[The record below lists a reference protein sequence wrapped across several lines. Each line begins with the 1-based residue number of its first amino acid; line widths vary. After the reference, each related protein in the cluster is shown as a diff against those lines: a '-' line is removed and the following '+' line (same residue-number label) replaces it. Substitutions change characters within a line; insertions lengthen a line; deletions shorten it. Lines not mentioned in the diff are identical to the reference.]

1 MSAITYRVA
10 LEVVTHEGIVPEAY
24 KDSVGVWTWSVG
36 ITSMSGHR
44 VERYIGRPQ
53 TLEHCL
59 RIYAWALER
68 YAADVREAF
77 RGRSLTEAQFAAALS
92 FHYNTGAIGRASWV
106 RKWLAGDVSGAKR
119 AFMAW
124 KKPPEIIPRRRAE
137 RDLFFDGKWSQDG
150 KATVYPRVKPGGRIV
165 WGSAKRVDI
174 SDDLRRALNPAMPA
188 PPDVPAPATPDGT
201 RSTAPPPR
209 RRAVAGL
216 VLAVLG
222 ALAVWGVSSGLDLAP
237 LERLLS
243 QLGAGQ

>member
-1 MSAITYRVA
+1 MSDITYRVA

-77 RGRSLTEAQFAAALS
+77 RGRKLTEAQFAAALS

-106 RKWLAGDVSGAKR
+106 RKWLAGDMSGAKR
-119 AFMAW
+119 AFMSW
-124 KKPPEIIPRRRAE
+124 RKPPEIVGRRRAE

-150 KATVYPRVKPGGRIV
+150 KATVYTRVRSGGRID
-165 WGSAKRVDI
+165 WRSAKRVDI
-174 SDDLRRALNPAMPA
+174 SGDLRRALNPAMP
-188 PPDVPAPATPDGT
+188 PPDVPAPADSDGT
-201 RSTAPPPR
+201 RSTDPPPR

-222 ALAVWGVSSGLDLAP
+222 ALAVWVGVTGFDLAP
-237 LERLLS
+237 LERLLG